1 MRINLRRHSESPR
14 GDSCCQDLDQH
25 HLFMDGK
32 IRTIAF
38 LVMNKLLLQ
47 NDLLPSVLQDPSV
60 FDMNS
65 IEEIVEDIRWGQEA
79 FQTL

>member
-1 MRINLRRHSESPR
+1 
-14 GDSCCQDLDQH
+14 
-25 HLFMDGK
+25 MDGK